1 MHKALVSIEN
11 DLPFPILGFDS
22 DNGTEL
28 LNWHLYRHFTNRKA
42 PVQFTQSRT
51 YKKNDN
57 AHIEVKIGV
66 SFDSISD
73 ITVLNRWN

>member
-22 DNGTEL
+22 DNGTEF

-42 PVQFTQSRT
+42 PV
-51 YKKNDN
+51 
-57 AHIEVKIGV
+57 
-66 SFDSISD
+66 
-73 ITVLNRWN
+73 